1 MAEQELK
8 RNYILGIYGHENDLM
23 EAVPEIRGKGVKIEE
38 VYTSYPIH
46 GLEHVLGY
54 KRSWLPKAAFMFG
67 ALGFSLAVLMQTWMM
82 GIDWPMIIGGKKYLA
97 YPDFVPVSFEMT
109 VLLAAFGMVFSMFIA
124 EGLHPFR
131 VPKIFDRRATDDKH
145 VMAIDLAANSLSE
158 EEIRKILTENKAEE
172 VNKKNF
178 TDEEL
183 DGSFVKYLVDLFTNG
198 VTSSSR
204 PIG

>member
-1 MAEQELK
+1 MAEQEPK
-8 RNYILGIYGHENDLM
+8 RNYILGIFGHENDLM
-23 EAVPEIRGKGVKIEE
+23 AAVPEIRAKGVKIEE

-46 GLEHVLGY
+46 GLEHALGY
-54 KRSWLPKAAFMFG
+54 KRSWLPKAAFFFG
-67 ALGFSLAVLMQTWMM
+67 LLGFSLAVLMQTWMM
-82 GIDWPMIIGGKKYLA
+82 GVDWPMIIGGKKYLA

-109 VLLAAFGMVFSMFIA
+109 VLLAAFGMVFSMFIS

-145 VMAIDLAANSLSE
+145 VMAIDLAANTLSE
-158 EEIRKILTENKAEE
+158 DEISKILNENKAEE
-172 VNKKNF
+172 VNKKTF

-183 DGSFVKYLVDLFTNG
+183 DGSFAKYLVNLFTNG

-204 PIG
+204 PLG